1 MSKKTDDFRK
11 ELDEITPALIA
22 RAKGRCEARIPGVC
36 LGHPDG
42 FAFTMSR
49 HHRLPRSHGGTSDL
63 SNLAYLCG
71 TGTTGCHGFI
81 EHNRREAYARGF
93 LLRTG
98 LDPRLVAMVAPWRK

>member
-1 MSKKTDDFRK
+1 MTSERNWTRSLLRSSQEQRD
-11 ELDEITPALIA
+11 AA
-22 RAKGRCEARIPGVC
+22 RPRIPGVC